1 MGTGVT
7 RKQGSLKAI
16 LQTGYLTRLGRIP
29 GTDDP
34 LEGKVH
40 QVTWMR
46 ELRGGKMNRLGHSA
60 RKFSIVILLC
70 FVLFFVF
77 KDARDFFVMVI
88 NDAAEFE
95 TRFFC
100 A

>member
-7 RKQGSLKAI
+7 LKQGSLKAI
-16 LQTGYLTRLGRIP
+16 LQTGYLTRLGRRP

-34 LEGKVH
+34 LEGKVY

-70 FVLFFVF
+70 FVLFVLFL
-77 KDARDFFVMVI
+77 KMPGI
-88 NDAAEFE
+88 SL
-95 TRFFC
+95 
-100 A
+100 